1 MAVWVLRLG
10 KSGGRIDAESCGYQT
25 WKQQSRA
32 ERTEWE
38 HLSRANHQ
46 YHSQLIHGQLYSLWN
61 ETMSASS
68 YTTLPYSQNYRAERS
83 KDRTPAKPHAQPED
97 KVPKLEAEL
106 AKLRKTKREIKSKIE
121 AGQIF
126 ERHTGGFQSEASEHI
141 DRLLSIKSLPKNV
154 TTGEWQWPFAE
165 KNLAMETPIARALIG
180 ELASLEAE
188 MQTVMGQRP
197 QIQGYLAE

>member
-68 YTTLPYSQNYRAERS
+68 CTTLPYSQNYRAERS

-106 AKLRKTKREIKSKIE
+106 AKLRKTKREVKSKIE

-126 ERHTGGFQSEASEHI
+126 ERRAGGFQSEASEHI
-141 DRLLSIKSLPKNV
+141 DRLLHPAEDGGFGSTSPRV
-154 TTGEWQWPFAE
+154 TQLGFSAMLTWPAFSGRPGSQHA
-165 KNLAMETPIARALIG
+165 
-180 ELASLEAE
+180 LASEKAAHRRSPDS
-188 MQTVMGQRP
+188 T
-197 QIQGYLAE
+197 